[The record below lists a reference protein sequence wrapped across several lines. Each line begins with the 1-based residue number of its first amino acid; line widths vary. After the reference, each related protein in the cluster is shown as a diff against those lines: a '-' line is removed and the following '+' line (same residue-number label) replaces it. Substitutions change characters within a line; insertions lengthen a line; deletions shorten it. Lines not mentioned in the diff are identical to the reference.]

1 MRKIIIAAFSVALII
16 AVSVSCT
23 QYTYLPLDPN
33 NPWFGGNDKVMTT
46 VQDVAEN
53 VNTGNIFVDAI
64 NATADEETIGI
75 KSIDSYSKNASI
87 LSRTVTTEKYYV
99 VVWLNGY
106 IGENGAL
113 LFGDMNYVLNVS
125 TDDASSEVTY
135 SYNVESSSIEVQASG
150 ADVNATATVG
160 GFTGTIEGISISTDA
175 GATVITVNEDS
186 TATVKQNKYEGS
198 YQVGNDKITEAG
210 AESEGEGSKAH
221 PYVLENAE
229 DFENIDGYG
238 DNVYLE
244 LGADITTTGATVT
257 TNGVTLDLRGHSVT
271 SSGTAI
277 QVINDGEITIHD
289 SENGE
294 GITAKKAA
302 FWAYNDGTIHIL
314 NGNYSGNDAAVLIG
328 MFDGSAESITSGSV
342 TIEDGVF
349 NGVEG
354 AARVYGSSSLVIND
368 GTFNSTYN
376 LVIMTNG
383 SSPLSNYFF
392 YIDVNGGE
400 FNGTMIQAGRD
411 AGYIAGG
418 FYICNTGTMDIDN
431 AVLNIDGGVGIALRA
446 GTVNVG
452 RNVVVNHTNNTQ
464 DEGGKVGDAIVSLDV
479 PKDIVIDYLSD
490 YPGAD
495 PILNNDSNLDVVE
508 IRVNSGNNQ

>member
-53 VNTGNIFVDAI
+53 VNAGSIFEDAI

-75 KSIDSYSKNASI
+75 RRIESYSKNASI
-87 LSRTVTTEKYYV
+87 LSRTVTTAQYYV

-113 LFGDMNYVLNVS
+113 LYGDMNYVLNAS
-125 TDDASSEVTY
+125 TDDISSEVTY
-135 SYNVESSSIEVQASG
+135 SYNVETSSIEVQASG
-150 ADVNATATVG
+150 ANVNATATVG
-160 GFTGTIEGISISTDA
+160 GFAGTIEGISISTAA
-175 GATVITVNEDS
+175 GAPVITVNEGKA
-186 TATVKQNKYEGS
+186 TAKQNKYDGS

-210 AESEGEGSKAH
+210 AESEGEGSKTH

-229 DFENIDGYG
+229 DFTNIDRYG

-244 LGADITTTGATVT
+244 LGADITTTGAIVT
-257 TNGVTLDLRGHSVT
+257 ANGITLDLRGHSVT

-277 QVINDGEITIHD
+277 QVINDGKITIHD

-294 GITAKKAA
+294 GITAEKAA
-302 FWAYNDGTIHIL
+302 LWAYDDGTIHIL
-314 NGNYSGNDAAVLIG
+314 NGNYSGDDAAVLLG
-328 MFDGSAESITSGSV
+328 TFDGSAESITSGSV

-354 AARVYGSSSLVIND
+354 AARVYGSSRLVING

-383 SSPLSNYFF
+383 SSPLSNYSF
-392 YIDVNGGE
+392 YIDVNSGN
-400 FNGTMIQAGRD
+400 FNGTMIPAGRD

-464 DEGGKVGDAIVSLDV
+464 DQGGKVGDAIVSLDV

-495 PILNNDSNLDVVE
+495 PILNNDSNLDVEE